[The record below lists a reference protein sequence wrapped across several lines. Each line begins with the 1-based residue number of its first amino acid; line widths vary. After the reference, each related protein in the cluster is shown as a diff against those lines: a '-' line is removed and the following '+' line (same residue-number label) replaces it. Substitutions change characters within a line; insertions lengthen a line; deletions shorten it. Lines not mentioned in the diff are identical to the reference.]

1 MQKKQ
6 KPKKKSNPKG
16 FGPSLP
22 ATDEQQAMVL
32 KKKTK
37 IQKKIKKEFPGTFK
51 ALSYRRTVAGHT
63 DEIVIDVGPDFEGK
77 QVKITVVQKANGG
90 YLLWN
95 ADWHTPEEEV
105 EVGQL
110 EVQPE
115 VAPEDNTI
123 EGTPRVMKR
132 QQSEA
137 EEGAAVNKA
146 SKIVEMMEKTDVSV
160 VESAPPP
167 PAMNGPPA
175 RQPMKVDIIQKPKKS
190 KKPMII
196 QMGRPPAPE
205 PQIVQEVIQPVHIA
219 HPPPKEEEVYQPQQ
233 TFQEYSAPPRP
244 QIYQEFQAPQPQVM
258 VQQQSSGP
266 NLLHV
271 TVIDGG
277 YEPLLAHR
285 QPANEKTYH
294 PRQQA
299 QTFAPHVLFV
309 KTVNPF

>member
-1 MQKKQ
+1 MRDVVQRKQ

-22 ATDEQQAMVL
+22 ATDEQQAMIL

-51 ALSYRRTVAGHT
+51 AISYRRTVAGHT
-63 DEIVIDVGPDFEGK
+63 DEIIIDVGNEFEGQ

-95 ADWHTPEEEV
+95 AEWHTPDEEV

-115 VAPEDNTI
+115 AVPEDNTI
-123 EGTPRVMKR
+123 EGKPRVMKR
-132 QQSEA
+132 QQSEP
-137 EEGAAVNKA
+137 EEA
-146 SKIVEMMEKTDVSV
+146 SKKNKVVEKMLQAEVPV
-160 VESAPPP
+160 VESAAPV
-167 PAMNGPPA
+167 MNGAPQ
-175 RQPMKVDIIQKPKKS
+175 RQAMKVDIIEQPKKS
-190 KKPMII
+190 KKPMMI
-196 QMGRPPAPE
+196 QMGRPAAPE
-205 PQIVQEVIQPVHIA
+205 PKLVQEIIQPVHIA
-219 HPPPKEEEVYQPQQ
+219 HPPKEAK
-233 TFQEYSAPPRP
+233 TTSAP
-244 QIYQEFQAPQPQVM
+244 QHQFYQEFEAPQPQVM

-266 NLLHV
+266 SLLHV

-277 YEPLLAHR
+277 YEHR
-285 QPANEKTYH
+285 MTDRQAANEKTYH